1 MEVFTK
7 CMLQFWGGKKNK
19 QIPYL
24 ADPLI
29 TITLHF
35 EKGSFIRS
43 VMKKTSLVKNS
54 EKESK
59 FIRQIDYR
67 ITKMAKEFLTSR
79 MSEGATDSSSSNSL
93 QNMQIITFTLIGLRL
108 AYKRSLKKSL
118 HSHSSI
124 SELNCKRIP
133 KNWNS
138 NN

>member
-1 MEVFTK
+1 
-7 CMLQFWGGKKNK
+7 
-19 QIPYL
+19 
-24 ADPLI
+24 
-29 TITLHF
+29 
-35 EKGSFIRS
+35 
-43 VMKKTSLVKNS
+43 MKKTSLVKNS

-133 KNWNS
+133 KN
-138 NN
+138 